1 MGNSWF
7 MKIFF
12 VEDLI
17 VAGAFLVDLLMGDP
31 KRYHPIR
38 AIGKLIEKTEKFL
51 RNRNLNNRFGGFLL
65 FLFVTVFVFLLS
77 ILFVYFLNIFGSI
90 SWVTF
95 LFSCIALVLV
105 GSLFIALR
113 GLIEEAKKVDK
124 LLDESN
130 LTQARVS
137 LKSLVGR
144 DTENLSPEKIRVA
157 VIESLAENLSDG
169 VIAPLFYFFIGGFPL
184 LVLYKTVNTL
194 DSMVGYKNERYIKF
208 GWFSAKMDDVFN
220 YIPARITGFL
230 IVLSSLILFGFSY
243 AKRSLKIMLRDG
255 KNHSSPN
262 SGIPEA
268 AISGAVGVRLGGPN
282 YYGGVLV
289 EKPYIGDDF
298 ESVQSRHI
306 KSSIKIVIL
315 SSFIFVFL
323 SIMIR
328 GIFL

>member
-1 MGNSWF
+1 MN
-7 MKIFF
+7 IFF

-17 VAGAFLVDLLMGDP
+17 IVGAFLVDLLVGDP
-31 KRYHPIR
+31 KKYHPIR
-38 AIGKLIEKTEKFL
+38 VIGKLIEKTEEFL
-51 RNRNLNNRFGGFLL
+51 RNRDLNNRFGGFLL
-65 FLFVTVFVFLLS
+65 FLFVTVSVFLLS

-95 LFSCIALVLV
+95 LFSCIALVTV
-105 GSLFIALR
+105 GSLFIALK

-124 LLDESN
+124 LLNESN

-169 VIAPLFYFFIGGFPL
+169 VIAPLFYFFIGGFPF

-208 GWFSAKMDDVFN
+208 GWFSAKMDDIFN

-243 AKRSLKIMLRDG
+243 AKRSFKIMLRDG

-282 YYGGVLV
+282 YYEGVLV
-289 EKPYIGDDF
+289 EKPYIGDEF
-298 ESVQSRHI
+298 ERVHSRHI
-306 KSSIKIVIL
+306 KSAIKIVIL

-323 SIMIR
+323 SIIIR